1 MEAFEFND
9 VCVPYERIFNRLLE
23 IRKVIRVNMSRP
35 NMHRHSYTINFLTS
49 KVNTIQLK
57 TCLVS
62 Y

>member
-35 NMHRHSYTINFLTS
+35 NMHRQLHNKFLD
-49 KVNTIQLK
+49 I
-57 TCLVS
+57 
-62 Y
+62 